1 MLTVSDIIHLI
12 QYYYYTQTYEE
23 AAVDVE
29 HFRLEMLRG
38 ELARPL
44 LPPLPSPFLPI
55 SPLGL
60 LRSCLALSNKA
71 RS

>member
-38 ELARPL
+38 PSTS
-44 LPPLPSPFLPI
+44 PLPSP
-55 SPLGL
+55 
-60 LRSCLALSNKA
+60 
-71 RS
+71 